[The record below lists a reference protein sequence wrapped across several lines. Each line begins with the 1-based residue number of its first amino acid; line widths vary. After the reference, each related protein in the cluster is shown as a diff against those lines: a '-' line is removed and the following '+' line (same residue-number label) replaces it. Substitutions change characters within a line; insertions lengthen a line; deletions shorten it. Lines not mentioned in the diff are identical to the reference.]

1 MLFFTSDDNF
11 VQHKELCVMHG
22 GVGPWATQNVVCES
36 AAAIS
41 PGSCLKMQ
49 NCAAQVR
56 LTESET
62 EPPGYS

>member
-1 MLFFTSDDNF
+1 
-11 VQHKELCVMHG
+11 MHG

-36 AAAIS
+36 AAAIL

-49 NCAAQVR
+49 NHAAQMR

-62 EPPGYS
+62 EPPGYSYIH